1 MLTARHAANTKRDA
15 CATGTTTITKNQT
28 KASLMKMTA
37 NKDETLHSLIGIQ
50 PKHLRLIQLHL
61 NQYFRLLSEQM
72 QEGDDFTK
80 TTISELRYLDVLISG
95 IFGDDFSANP

>member
-1 MLTARHAANTKRDA
+1 
-15 CATGTTTITKNQT
+15 
-28 KASLMKMTA
+28 MTM

-72 QEGDDFTK
+72 QEADDFTK
-80 TTISELRYLDVLISG
+80 ITISELRYLDILIST
-95 IFGDDFSANP
+95 IFGDDFDLPKEKTSA

>member
-1 MLTARHAANTKRDA
+1 M
-15 CATGTTTITKNQT
+15 
-28 KASLMKMTA
+28 

-72 QEGDDFTK
+72 QEGDDFTEI
-80 TTISELRYLDVLISG
+80 TISELRYLDGLISG
-95 IFGDDFSANP
+95 IFGDDFSLVKKESSNACID